1 MKEEGPFEKQISIRL
16 AEDGTGFLYT
26 VSYGWLRLP
35 IRHVQ
40 VFEEGEEPIE
50 VKMPA
55 TSTGRARTTPLETR
69 RPGKKS
75 NDSQAGVSVPEIGVV
90 K

>member
-16 AEDGTGFLYT
+16 TEDGTGFLYT

-35 IRHVQ
+35 TRHIQ

-50 VKMPA
+50 LEMPA
-55 TSTGRARTTPLETR
+55 AQPAAYRKHPGTKHPWRGRERM
-69 RPGKKS
+69 
-75 NDSQAGVSVPEIGVV
+75 I
-90 K
+90 

>member
-55 TSTGRARTTPLETR
+55 TSTRQSADNPARNTA
-69 RPGKKS
+69 PGKEE
-75 NDSQAGVSVPEIGVV
+75 Q
-90 K
+90 